1 MAKKRTE
8 QQMIT
13 AIQKNAKRLI
23 EASGKSLAILAEDA
37 GIPIMTYWGIVS
49 RPERKSTPSHYNLS
63 RVAASLGVSVDELI
77 DG

>member
-1 MAKKRTE
+1 MAKTRTE
-8 QQMIT
+8 QQMVN

-23 EASGKSLAILAEDA
+23 EASEKSIAILAEDA

-49 RPERKSTPSHYNLS
+49 RPDRKSTPSHYNLS

-77 DG
+77 EG